1 MDTKDPLPK
10 YYLYIPLLIAVFL
23 YLTGI
28 TITDL
33 WTRDEPRYAE
43 VAREMVESGNY
54 IQPYL
59 NGEPYTE
66 KPPLFFWTVVAGA
79 KLFGGVNQVSVRL
92 PSVLSA
98 LGIIALL
105 MVFVSEFFDR
115 KTAFLSAIFLIIS
128 PEFFWAARTGLIDML
143 FTFLITLSLMS
154 FYRWYERDR
163 GGYLVVF
170 YACLV
175 FATLSKGPVGIALP
189 IIVALCFLLFRKEW
203 SRIKRMRL
211 YIGLPITLAV
221 VLAWYI
227 PATQQSVGYDIGP
240 LVQRQIVGRVFIPLV
255 HGVSIYYWP
264 FYQLV
269 SLVFGM
275 APWSFL
281 MPWAVVFAYR
291 LRRDAPLFFLLC
303 WGGGILAFFTLIA
316 SKRELYILPMYPAA
330 TTVIALWI
338 TRTAQSFSRKP
349 IQILS
354 ACCGAVI
361 MVIVPLVSVI
371 FKQKYPDMI
380 LSIDWSTTA
389 LLAGTG
395 AVVVSTLFF
404 CKKSEYI
411 IGPLVGSLLVFYVTL
426 STGYLPEISESKS
439 PRYICNVYNRTK
451 APDSEIVMFGKMREE
466 YVFYT
471 KSSIKTVQNRKDL
484 KHLFDSNRRVFCF
497 APEKHYERVL
507 KNADFPIYIVARESV
522 GSIVML
528 LLCNQKAASPL

>member
-1 MDTKDPLPK
+1 MDTEDAFPK
-10 YYLYIPLLIAVFL
+10 LYLFLPLLIGMLL
-23 YLTGI
+23 YMVGI
-28 TITDL
+28 TSTDL
-33 WTRDEPRYAE
+33 WTPDEPRYGE
-43 VAREMVESGNY
+43 VAREMVERGNY

-59 NGEPYTE
+59 NGMPYTE
-66 KPPLFFWTVVAGA
+66 KPPLFFWTVVAGT
-79 KLFGGVNQVSVRL
+79 KLFGGVNQLAVRL
-92 PSVLSA
+92 PSALSA

-105 MVFVSEFFDR
+105 MIFVNEIFDR
-115 KTAFLSAIFLIIS
+115 KTAFLSAIFLITS

-175 FATLSKGPVGIALP
+175 LATLAKGPVGIVLP
-189 IIVALCFLLFRKEW
+189 IMVALCFLLFRKEW

-255 HGVSIYYWP
+255 HGVSIYYCP

-269 SLVFGM
+269 SLAFGM

-303 WGGGILAFFTLIA
+303 WGGGILTFFTLIA
-316 SKRELYILPMYPAA
+316 SKRELYILSMYPAA
-330 TTVIALWI
+330 TTLIALWI
-338 TRTAQSFSRKP
+338 TRTAQSFSQKP

-361 MVIVPLVSVI
+361 MVIVPLATVI
-371 FKQKYPDMI
+371 FKQKYPDM
-380 LSIDWSTTA
+380 LLCIDWDTTA
-389 LLAGTG
+389 LLAGAG
-395 AVVVSTLFF
+395 AVVASTLFF

-411 IGPLVGSLLVFYVTL
+411 IASVVGSLLVFYVTL
-426 STGYLPEISESKS
+426 SIGYLPGISKYKS
-439 PRYICNVYNRTK
+439 PRNICNVYNHVK
-451 APDSEIVMFGKMREE
+451 APVSEIAMFGNMRIE
-466 YVFYT
+466 YVFYA
-471 KSSIKTVQNRKDL
+471 KSCIKTVKNRKDL
-484 KHLFDSNRRVFCF
+484 KHFFDSNRRVFCF
-497 APEKHYERVL
+497 APEQHYERVL
-507 KNADFPIYIVARESV
+507 KNADFPIYIVTRKNVS
-522 GSIVML
+522 SIVML
-528 LLCNQKAASPL
+528 LLCNQKVASPL